1 MFDFVFKVDA
11 TSNDFPA
18 WDDFFD
24 EENQSTV
31 GDSPQ
36 ISSPIFNEP
45 TSKSQL
51 IGSSEERASFFTELE
66 GKVRRSELADQE
78 KARENERKKREAERR
93 EELRLSREARVFP
106 EVEIDDPS
114 HMLVN
119 VRHISFGIVTRSFKK
134 EWSVS
139 AVYDWIG
146 SMSAQPEH
154 FSLTCAITKKLIFPD
169 VKCETVQRTTL
180 NMSEREIPVPLSEDE
195 KEVFFYAG
203 NSSHFEVTD
212 DTVVTNTNSFEL
224 EQASSIPPQQLLSGD
239 ENDSSQS
246 YDAEMST
253 YRKLQD
259 IRQTEL
265 DKMHET
271 CIALIDKS
279 RIVEE
284 VLKLYEDEAL
294 IRKRLSVSFVDAVVT
309 GSGPQR
315 EMFSLFWNSF
325 LSENG
330 IGYSQFTFRVH
341 PHFPLE
347 RYPILGRIITHQ
359 FLLCGTFPIQLARA
373 SFEEIVTGSAGND
386 HDCLMQSFLSLLPP
400 GEEQILANALSGR
413 KFDQNE
419 VVDILSEFEV
429 RVLPT
434 PSNITSTIIQ
444 VAKAELIHK
453 PYIAL
458 KKIQETMPQ
467 FWKTISRAHIEVMYQ
482 LTYPSK
488 ENVLKILSS
497 TPADGSEEKV
507 FRWLCRYV
515 KESDGDV
522 LGNLVRFVTASSV
535 VIPGECISV
544 RYEAMPLLAMRPKS
558 KTCFKTLVLPKCY
571 NTFRSMKDNLD
582 FYLRNQSQ
590 WDLED

>member
-1 MFDFVFKVDA
+1 M
-11 TSNDFPA
+11 
-18 WDDFFD
+18 
-24 EENQSTV
+24 
-31 GDSPQ
+31 
-36 ISSPIFNEP
+36 
-45 TSKSQL
+45 
-51 IGSSEERASFFTELE
+51 
-66 GKVRRSELADQE
+66 RRSELADQE
-78 KARENERKKREAERR
+78 KARENERNKREAEQR

-169 VKCETVQRTTL
+169 VTCETVQRTTL

-246 YDAEMST
+246 YDAEMSA

-294 IRKRLSVSFVDAVVT
+294 IRKRLYVSFVDAVAT

-315 EMFSLFWNSF
+315 EMSSLFWNSF

-341 PHFPLE
+341 PHW
-347 RYPILGRIITHQ
+347 
-359 FLLCGTFPIQLARA
+359 
-373 SFEEIVTGSAGND
+373 SFI
-386 HDCLMQSFLSLLPP
+386 
-400 GEEQILANALSGR
+400 
-413 KFDQNE
+413 
-419 VVDILSEFEV
+419 
-429 RVLPT
+429 
-434 PSNITSTIIQ
+434 
-444 VAKAELIHK
+444 
-453 PYIAL
+453 
-458 KKIQETMPQ
+458 Q
-467 FWKTISRAHIEVMYQ
+467 FWDE
-482 LTYPSK
+482 
-488 ENVLKILSS
+488 
-497 TPADGSEEKV
+497 
-507 FRWLCRYV
+507 
-515 KESDGDV
+515 
-522 LGNLVRFVTASSV
+522 
-535 VIPGECISV
+535 
-544 RYEAMPLLAMRPKS
+544 
-558 KTCFKTLVLPKCY
+558 
-571 NTFRSMKDNLD
+571 
-582 FYLRNQSQ
+582 
-590 WDLED
+590 

>member
-1 MFDFVFKVDA
+1 MEFPAAYTKDNVLQAAIGIFFENGQSKFGFANEMEFDLANFKMEKVDVLRDNDGIENPFTIQGYFQCYKLSKARIYLMSKDKTITEVTNSETEVNA

-24 EENQSTV
+24 EENQSTM

-51 IGSSEERASFFTELE
+51 IGTSEERASFFTELE

-78 KARENERKKREAERR
+78 KARENERQKREAERR

-146 SMSAQPEH
+146 SLSAQPEH

-224 EQASSIPPQQLLSGD
+224 EQVSSIPPQQLLSGD

-253 YRKLQD
+253 YGKLQD

-271 CIALIDKS
+271 CIALIDKNQ
-279 RIVEE
+279 IVEE

-294 IRKRLSVSFVDAVVT
+294 IRKRLSVSFVDAVAT

-347 RYPILGRIITHQ
+347 RYPILG
-359 FLLCGTFPIQLARA
+359 
-373 SFEEIVTGSAGND
+373 
-386 HDCLMQSFLSLLPP
+386 
-400 GEEQILANALSGR
+400 
-413 KFDQNE
+413 
-419 VVDILSEFEV
+419 
-429 RVLPT
+429 
-434 PSNITSTIIQ
+434 
-444 VAKAELIHK
+444 
-453 PYIAL
+453 
-458 KKIQETMPQ
+458 
-467 FWKTISRAHIEVMYQ
+467 
-482 LTYPSK
+482 
-488 ENVLKILSS
+488 
-497 TPADGSEEKV
+497 
-507 FRWLCRYV
+507 
-515 KESDGDV
+515 
-522 LGNLVRFVTASSV
+522 
-535 VIPGECISV
+535 
-544 RYEAMPLLAMRPKS
+544 
-558 KTCFKTLVLPKCY
+558 
-571 NTFRSMKDNLD
+571 
-582 FYLRNQSQ
+582 
-590 WDLED
+590 